1 MTTPNGHVPGDA
13 AVMRVGP
20 RITRDDVPGL
30 CDRLIAFARDRHGSV
45 VVCDVGA
52 VAEPDAVTVEALAR
66 MQLTAR
72 RIGCDLRIRGVDRRL
87 RMLIALVGLADA
99 LALGD
104 QPFGGQKDADAGSG
118 LEPRRQ
124 PEEREDPVGVE
135 EVDDPGDPPV

>member
-1 MTTPNGHVPGDA
+1 VTTPNGHVPGDA
-13 AVMRVGP
+13 AVIRIGP
-20 RITRDDVPGL
+20 RVTREHVPGL
-30 CDRLIAFARDRHGSV
+30 CDRLVALARDRHGV
-45 VVCDVGA
+45 VVCDVSA

-87 RMLIALVGLADA
+87 RMLIAFVGLADA

-104 QPFGGQKDADAGSG
+104 QPYAGPAGAGAGSG

-135 EVDDPGDPPV
+135 EVVDPGDPPV